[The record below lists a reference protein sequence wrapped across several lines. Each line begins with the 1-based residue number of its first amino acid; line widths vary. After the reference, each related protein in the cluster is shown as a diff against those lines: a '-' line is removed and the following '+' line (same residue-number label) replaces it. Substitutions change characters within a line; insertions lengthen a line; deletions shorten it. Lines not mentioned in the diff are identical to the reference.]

1 MFIEKPYKC
10 ECCGNE
16 YVHTTKFWRKLSY
29 PVNGSCWHTTC
40 RKCEN
45 EKLIEENIKFVNGL
59 KLYKCHICGKWL
71 PAENFNKAG
80 SKLVFRDG
88 LDKRCIECKRAQN
101 LNARKHYSNSKRLTK
116 LLQHRW
122 NGARDRA
129 KAKNIDFTITKEDLE
144 NLWKQQ
150 KGLCAISKIP
160 MTYDFDS
167 GRVFTN
173 VSIDQINPH
182 LGYTKD
188 NIQLVCMAVNQM
200 KSDMSMDELFM
211 FCEAILKSKYNG

>member
-1 MFIEKPYKC
+1 
-10 ECCGNE
+10 
-16 YVHTTKFWRKLSY
+16 
-29 PVNGSCWHTTC
+29 
-40 RKCEN
+40 
-45 EKLIEENIKFVNGL
+45 
-59 KLYKCHICGKWL
+59 
-71 PAENFNKAG
+71 
-80 SKLVFRDG
+80 
-88 LDKRCIECKRAQN
+88 
-101 LNARKHYSNSKRLTK
+101 
-116 LLQHRW
+116 
-122 NGARDRA
+122 
-129 KAKNIDFTITKEDLE
+129 
-144 NLWKQQ
+144 
-150 KGLCAISKIP
+150 